1 MVMAKEI
8 SVYPNPFDYYIIL
21 EITCDEE
28 IDCIILLAEIKEGKI
43 VRMLGASLK
52 TGINRIPLND
62 LELLAPGTYQ
72 LNIKTS
78 EGESIYQTKVFK
90 QSPETPMISLN

>member
-1 MVMAKEI
+1 MATEI

-21 EITCDEE
+21 EITCDEQV
-28 IDCIILLAEIKEGKI
+28 DFIILLADINEGRI
-43 VRMLGASLK
+43 VRMLGAGLK

-62 LELLAPGTYQ
+62 LELLTPGTYQ
-72 LNIKTS
+72 LNIKTA

-90 QSPETPMISLN
+90 QSADNPRISLN

>member
-28 IDCIILLAEIKEGKI
+28 VDCIILLADIKEGRI
-43 VRMLGASLK
+43 VRMLGAGLK
-52 TGINRIPLND
+52 SGINRIPLND
-62 LELLAPGTYQ
+62 LELLIPGTYQ
-72 LNIKTS
+72 LNIKTA

-90 QSPETPMISLN
+90 QSPDNPAINLN

>member
-1 MVMAKEI
+1 MVKEI

-28 IDCIILLAEIKEGKI
+28 ADCIILLADIKEGRI
-43 VRMLGASLK
+43 VRMLGAGLK
-52 TGINRIPLND
+52 SGLNRIPLND
-62 LELLAPGTYQ
+62 LELLTPGTYQ
-72 LNIKTS
+72 LNIKTA

-90 QSPETPMISLN
+90 QSPDNPAINLN

>member
-1 MVMAKEI
+1 MAKEI

-28 IDCIILLAEIKEGKI
+28 IDCIILLADITEGRI
-43 VRMLGASLK
+43 VRMLGAGLRN
-52 TGINRIPLND
+52 GINRIPLND
-62 LELLAPGTYQ
+62 LQLLIPGTYQ

-90 QSPETPMISLN
+90 QSDGNPTIHLN

>member
-1 MVMAKEI
+1 MAKEI

-28 IDCIILLAEIKEGKI
+28 IDCIILLADITEGRI
-43 VRMLGASLK
+43 VRMLGAGLRN
-52 TGINRIPLND
+52 GINRIPLND
-62 LELLAPGTYQ
+62 LQLLIPGTYQ

-78 EGESIYQTKVFK
+78 DGESIYQTKVFK
-90 QSPETPMISLN
+90 QSDDSPTIHLN

>member
-8 SVYPNPFDYYIIL
+8 SVYPNPFDDYILL

-28 IDCIILLAEIKEGKI
+28 IDCIILLADINEGKI
-43 VRMLGASLK
+43 VRMLGAGLK
-52 TGINRIPLND
+52 SGINRIPLND
-62 LELLAPGTYQ
+62 LELLIPGTYQ
-72 LNIKTS
+72 LNIKTA

-90 QSPETPMISLN
+90 QSPHNPAINLN

>member
-1 MVMAKEI
+1 MAKEI

-28 IDCIILLAEIKEGKI
+28 VDCIILLADIKEGRI

-52 TGINRIPLND
+52 SGFNRIPLND
-62 LELLAPGTYQ
+62 LELLTAGTYQ
-72 LNIKTS
+72 LNIKTA

-90 QSPETPMISLN
+90 QSPDNPAINLN